1 MNKQA
6 RPKGW
11 PGRSIGL
18 TFLLTL
24 ALFMVVGAIELAAG
38 GIFLFCFYQ
47 GWLRFEMPLLAA
59 VGGLTQFCL
68 WSLIVG
74 GVMAILRAL
83 ILNPILRMVDDMK
96 RLAAGDFSVRTPEGG
111 KLRPRELKEFAA
123 AFNAAAEELGGTE
136 LLRKDF
142 VNNFSHEFKTPI
154 TSLGGFADLLLE
166 DEEMDPAERR
176 EYLQI
181 ISEEA
186 HRLADLANNVLALG
200 RVETQT
206 ILTGVTEFDL
216 AEQLRQVIL
225 LMEQKWRSKEID
237 IQFDGEELMCSGNEA
252 QLKEVWVNLL
262 DNAVKFS
269 PPGGTVELT
278 LKQEGNSLTAAIRD
292 EGPGMDENVQAH
304 IFDQFYQGDVS
315 HRTQGNGLGLTIVRR
330 IVTLHGGDVR
340 VESTPENGSV
350 FTVRLPRQRAG

>member
-1 MNKQA
+1 MNRQTHS
-6 RPKGW
+6 KGW

-18 TFLLTL
+18 TLLLTI
-24 ALFMVVGAIELAAG
+24 ALLMTVGVIELLTGGVFLFCLYQGWIQFEMPFVAIAG
-38 GIFLFCFYQ
+38 GI
-47 GWLRFEMPLLAA
+47 
-59 VGGLTQFCL
+59 TQFL
-68 WSLIVG
+68 MWSLIVG
-74 GVMAILRAL
+74 GVMALLRSL

-96 RLAAGDFSVRTPEGG
+96 QLASGDFSVRTPEEG

-142 VNNFSHEFKTPI
+142 INNFSHEFKTPI
-154 TSLGGFADLLLE
+154 TPLGGFADLLLE

-200 RVETQT
+200 RVEAQT
-206 ILTGVTEFDL
+206 ILTGVIEFDL
-216 AEQLRQVIL
+216 TEQLRQVIL

-304 IFDQFYQGDVS
+304 IFDQFYQGDTA
-315 HRTQGNGLGLTIVRR
+315 HKTEGNGLGLAMVRKIVE
-330 IVTLHGGDVR
+330 LHGGSVTVKSR
-340 VESTPENGSV
+340 PGKGSI
-350 FTVRLPRQRAG
+350 FTVSLSA

>member
-1 MNKQA
+1 MKKQVH
-6 RPKGW
+6 PTNW

-18 TFLLTL
+18 TVLLTM
-24 ALFMVVGAIELAAG
+24 ALLMVVGAIELAAG
-38 GIFLFCFYQ
+38 GIFFFCLYR
-47 GWLRFEMPLLAA
+47 GWIPFEMPVLAA
-59 VGGLTQFCL
+59 VGGLSQFCL

-74 GVMAILRAL
+74 GVMAILRGL

-96 RLAAGDFSVRTPEGG
+96 RLASGDFSVRTPEGG
-111 KLRPRELKEFAA
+111 RLRPRELKEFAA
-123 AFNAAAEELGGTE
+123 AFNTAAEELGGTE

-186 HRLADLANNVLALG
+186 HRLADLANHVLALG
-200 RVETQT
+200 RVESQT
-206 ILTGVTEFDL
+206 ILTGVTEFNL
-216 AEQLRQVIL
+216 TEQLRQVIL

-237 IQFDGEELMCSGNEA
+237 IRFDGEELMCSGNEA

-269 PPGGTVELT
+269 PPGGAVEISLR
-278 LKQEGNSLTAAIRD
+278 QEGDDLVTAVRD
-292 EGPGMDENVQAH
+292 EGPGMDESVQAH
-304 IFDQFYQGDVS
+304 IFDQFYQGDTS
-315 HRTQGNGLGLTIVRR
+315 HRTEGNGLGLAIVRR
-330 IVTLHGGDVR
+330 IVALHGGNVR
-340 VESTPENGSV
+340 VESAPENGSV

>member
-1 MNKQA
+1 MKKQPLA
-6 RPKGW
+6 KDW

-24 ALFMVVGAIELAAG
+24 ALFMVVGIIELAAG
-38 GIFLFCFYQ
+38 GILLFCFYQ
-47 GWLRFEMPLLAA
+47 GWLRFEMPMLAV
-59 VGGLTQFCL
+59 VGGTTQFCL

-83 ILNPILRMVDDMK
+83 ILNPILHMVDDMK
-96 RLAAGDFSVRTPEGG
+96 RLADGDFSVRTPLGG

-166 DEEMDPAERR
+166 DGEEMDPAERR

-181 ISEEA
+181 ISEET
-186 HRLADLANNVLALG
+186 HRLAELANNVLALG
-200 RVETQT
+200 RVEAQT

-216 AEQLRQVIL
+216 TEQLRQVIL

-252 QLKEVWVNLL
+252 LLKEVWVNLL

-269 PPGGTVELT
+269 PPGGT
-278 LKQEGNSLTAAIRD
+278 LKQEGNILAAAIRD

-304 IFDQFYQGDVS
+304 IFDQFYQGDAS
-315 HRTQGNGLGLTIVRR
+315 HRTEGNGLGLTIVRR
-330 IVTLHGGDVR
+330 IVALHGGDVR
-340 VESTPENGSV
+340 VESAPENGSV
-350 FTVRLPRQRAG
+350 FTVRLPRQRPG